1 MRRKRP
7 IKRFAWSMLVLC
19 WLSTGLMAGDAH
31 ADDIDPWEPANRKVF
46 AVNDFFDRILVKPVA
61 KGYQRFVPKPIRRG
75 VSNVFNNIDTP
86 ATALNQFLQ
95 GKPVRGLSD
104 TGRFLVN
111 STIGIA
117 GIFDVAT
124 PMGLE
129 PHQEDFGQT
138 FGVWGAGPGNHV
150 MVPFRGSSS
159 VRDAIGLVLDAAASP
174 LRLISPN
181 SARYGTAAMYGVDA
195 RVDLLAAENLIT
207 EGGDRYLFMRDA
219 FLQRR
224 AYLVRDGAVEEDDPF
239 LDDEDF

>member
-1 MRRKRP
+1 MRRSRQ
-7 IKRFAWSMLVLC
+7 IHRFARTVLVLC
-19 WLSTGLMAGDAH
+19 GLSTGFSVGNAH

-46 AVNDFFDRILVKPVA
+46 AVNDFFDRLLVKPVA
-61 KGYQRFVPKPIRRG
+61 RAYQRVVPKPIRRG
-75 VSNVFNNIDTP
+75 VSNVFDNIDTP

-104 TGRFLVN
+104 TGRFLIN
-111 STIGIA
+111 STVGIA

-138 FGVWGAGPGNHV
+138 FGVWGAEPGNHV

-159 VRDAIGLVLDAAASP
+159 VRDAIGLVFDAAASP

-181 SARYGTAAMYGVDA
+181 PARYGTAAMYAVDV
-195 RVDLLAAENLIT
+195 RVDLLAAENLIS

-224 AYLVRDGAVEEDDPF
+224 AYLVRDGAAEEDDPF